1 MRHRNQSVGAIAFNE
16 TLMTK
21 MAWNSNSHRSKFL
34 KAETSR
40 MGGFRGKDM
49 QEEEMRRHERGLLT
63 YLMARHDADR
73 AAAQADVA
81 IVGDVSGLGAALR
94 QGKARDRGFRA

>member
-1 MRHRNQSVGAIAFNE
+1 
-16 TLMTK
+16 
-21 MAWNSNSHRSKFL
+21 
-34 KAETSR
+34 

-73 AAAQADVA
+73 AAAQADA
-81 IVGDVSGLGAALR
+81 GALR
-94 QGKARDRGFRA
+94 EGKPRRHGFHA